1 MNDEFK
7 LKKTKYSKNEI
18 ETINI
23 ENNFNQEKAD
33 SNNKQK
39 KPVSLEELLEKKN
52 KEEEQLSK
60 PKFLTKSEREELALQ
75 RRFQQIEE
83 RKQNANRS
91 ITGEKVF
98 SEIGS
103 SDREGH
109 VYREKNREKNDKR
122 EKYSKC
128 HDIEDKKREEAAI
141 KERYLGI
148 VNKKKK
154 VRRLNDRK
162 FVFDWDG
169 SEDTSIDYNELYK
182 KPHELQ
188 FFGRGH
194 IAGIDIKQ
202 QKKDQSKFYG
212 DLLDRRRTSD
222 EKIQESSRLHKLA
235 KKDAKT
241 KWDERHWS
249 EKPLKEMTDRDWRI
263 FKEDFSIV
271 TKGGN
276 IPHGLRGWSEAKLNV
291 EVQKVINT
299 IGYKEPTPIQRQAI
313 PIGLQN
319 RDIIGVAETGSGKT
333 AAFLIPLLEWIMS
346 LPKIERYE
354 DADQGPYALI
364 LAPTRELAQ
373 QIEEETVKFG
383 KQLGIKTVSVIGGLS
398 REEQGFKLR
407 LGCEIVIGT
416 PGRLVDVLENR
427 YLVLNQCTYV
437 VMDEADRMINMGFEQ
452 DVQKILEY
460 LPVTNLKPDSEEAE
474 NESSLMTNF
483 ASKKKYRQ
491 TVMFTATMPP
501 PLERLARSYLRRPAT
516 VYIGTVG
523 KPTERVQQIVIMCNE
538 SEKRNKLIE
547 VLEQGF
553 EPPIII
559 FVNQKKGAD
568 ILAKSL
574 DKMGY
579 SACTLHGGKGQEQR
593 DFALSSLKHGNKE
606 ILVATDVA
614 GRGIDFKDVSLVI
627 NYDMAKTIDDY
638 THRIG
643 RTGRAGKSGVAITL
657 LTKDDSQLFYELKMA
672 ILESPISECPYELM
686 NHPDAQNKPGTI
698 VQKRRR
704 DETVY
709 VN

>member
-1 MNDEFK
+1 
-7 LKKTKYSKNEI
+7 
-18 ETINI
+18 
-23 ENNFNQEKAD
+23 
-33 SNNKQK
+33 
-39 KPVSLEELLEKKN
+39 
-52 KEEEQLSK
+52 
-60 PKFLTKSEREELALQ
+60 
-75 RRFQQIEE
+75 
-83 RKQNANRS
+83 
-91 ITGEKVF
+91 
-98 SEIGS
+98 
-103 SDREGH
+103 
-109 VYREKNREKNDKR
+109 
-122 EKYSKC
+122 
-128 HDIEDKKREEAAI
+128 
-141 KERYLGI
+141 

-162 FVFDWDG
+162 FVFDWDR
-169 SEDTSIDYNELYK
+169 SEDTAVDYNPIYK
-182 KPHELQ
+182 NKHELQ
-188 FFGRGH
+188 FYGRGH
-194 IAGIDIKQ
+194 VAGIDIKQ
-202 QKKDQSKFYG
+202 QKKEQSKFYG
-212 DLLDRRRTSD
+212 DLLEDRRTTD
-222 EKIQESSRLHKLA
+222 EKVQENTRLQNIA
-235 KKDAKT
+235 KREAKT
-241 KWDERHWS
+241 KWDERHWTD
-249 EKPLKEMTDRDWRI
+249 KPLDEMTFRDWRI
-263 FKEDFSIV
+263 FKEDFNIV

-276 IPHGLRGWSEAKLNV
+276 IPNPLRNWDEADLPGELFRIIQTV
-291 EVQKVINT
+291 
-299 IGYKEPTPIQRQAI
+299 GYKEPSPIQRQAI

-333 AAFLIPLLEWIMS
+333 AAFLIPLLKWIMS
-346 LPKIERYE
+346 LPKIERLE
-354 DADQGPYALI
+354 DVDQGPYAII

-373 QIEEETVKFG
+373 QIEEETMKFA
-383 KQLGIKTVSVIGGLS
+383 KPLGIKTVSVIGGLS

-437 VMDEADRMINMGFEQ
+437 VMDEADRMINMGFEP

-474 NESSLMTNF
+474 DERALMANF

-501 PLERLARSYLRRPAT
+501 PLEKLARNYLRRPAT

-523 KPTERVQQIVIMCNE
+523 KPTERVKQIVIMCSE
-538 SEKRNKLIE
+538 AEKRNKLVEI
-547 VLEQGF
+547 LDRGF

-579 SACTLHGGKGQEQR
+579 NATTLHGGKGQEQR
-593 DFALSSLKHGNKE
+593 DFALSALKQGNKE

-614 GRGIDFKDVSLVI
+614 GRGIDIKDVSLVL

-643 RTGRAGKSGVAITL
+643 RTGRAGKSGTAITL
-657 LTKDDSQLFYELKMA
+657 LTKEDKDLFYDLKMS
-672 ILESPISECPYELM
+672 ILESPISECPNELM
-686 NHPDAQNKPGTI
+686 HHPDAQHKPGTI

-704 DETVY
+704 DEKVY
-709 VN
+709 VQ